1 MATISKESI
10 LKLFR
15 KESCLDLRKLA
26 ARHSVDTD
34 DAMLTKVVGNLER
47 NGKIRR
53 IGGIGRRAA
62 FVLAT
67 FEG

>member
-1 MATISKESI
+1 MATISKESV

-15 KESCLDLRKLA
+15 EESCLDLRKLA
-26 ARHSVDTD
+26 ARYSVDTG
-34 DAMLTKVVGNLER
+34 DAMLTMVVGNLER

-53 IGGIGRRAA
+53 IGGTGRRVA

>member
-1 MATISKESI
+1 MAAISKESV

-15 KESCLDLRKLA
+15 NESCLDLRKLA
-26 ARHSVDTD
+26 ARHSVDTG
-34 DAMLTKVVGNLER
+34 DAVLTMVVGDLER
-47 NGKIRR
+47 NGKICR
-53 IGGIGRRAA
+53 IGGTGRRVV